1 MLCLLTIDYSAV
13 LVSSLPRADSLII
26 YPNGRSTKPLTDS
39 NFQEGNL
46 TNLELEQADEP
57 RRTPESIE
65 EAIINLFVQLSPS
78 AQRALLERLEA
89 EYLFD
94 EEDYKQ

>member
-1 MLCLLTIDYSAV
+1 
-13 LVSSLPRADSLII
+13 
-26 YPNGRSTKPLTDS
+26 
-39 NFQEGNL
+39 L